1 MQYEVLNSIW
11 FGKIGIVEVK
21 TLFNGIKYYI
31 GKGNGLNQEDDEQH
45 IAKLGM
51 PVSKSSMIHFFTKTE
66 KSK

>member
-45 IAKLGM
+45 IA
-51 PVSKSSMIHFFTKTE
+51 
-66 KSK
+66 